1 MKGSIFVLQIS
12 VKQSGRF
19 YRILRKRSFFVWQ
32 ISAEQSCGAGS
43 GSHLDISPLFRLR
56 ISFDVLLLA
65 CKRKLPLLSPVSV
78 LWLCLLFL
86 FYNFTD
92 ARPPCQTGGR
102 SVYGTYYTYSTYQV
116 FLRLWVIIKKARI
129 IKGFRRFRACFFVVF
144 WYTIIA
150 RSVHNYRTCGIQ
162 NSHGKYTKIARPV
175 MAVCLRL

>member
-1 MKGSIFVLQIS
+1 MGLALAFIFWV
-12 VKQSGRF
+12 VPPF
-19 YRILRKRSFFVWQ
+19 
-32 ISAEQSCGAGS
+32 C
-43 GSHLDISPLFRLR
+43 LR
-56 ISFDVLLLA
+56 ISFNMFFLA
-65 CKRKLPLLSPVSV
+65 CKRKLPLLSPVFV
-78 LWLCLLFL
+78 LWLRLLFL

-162 NSHGKYTKIARPV
+162 NSHGRYTKIARPV

>member
-1 MKGSIFVLQIS
+1 MGLALALVFWVVPLS
-12 VKQSGRF
+12 VCGF
-19 YRILRKRSFFVWQ
+19 LLICSFWPV
-32 ISAEQSCGAGS
+32 
-43 GSHLDISPLFRLR
+43 
-56 ISFDVLLLA
+56 
-65 CKRKLPLLSPVSV
+65 KRKLPLLSPVSV

-129 IKGFRRFRACFFVVF
+129 IKGFRRFCACYFVVV

-162 NSHGKYTKIARPV
+162 NSHGKYTKIARPI